1 MLFVCPTRCNCVPDQ
16 MLSPAASDAPLAAAA
31 VPISHI
37 RRGVRSELMPTDA
50 LPILDVEMPARM
62 PFACLGVAFAARV
75 LLEQFSKPGKVP
87 AIFDESLHPL
97 CDAAST
103 PHGIVSFVWTS
114 TPVPHLCAFNDFVLF
129 VVSRLDLVLKEL
141 VLAYALVEQL
151 INDHPVYVQANSLRP
166 IFLTACVVA
175 QKVAN
180 DLAPSVASC
189 HDCVCDVFTATS
201 VRRMKLMEG
210 ELLFLLHFE
219 LPTGAIHQK
228 CAPGSSQHRS
238 RSRVSPPPHFS
249 LTRAHPLRRAL
260 SSITSTLRLAAQTR
274 MPSTKPRTSHRK
286 RPAPRR

>member
-1 MLFVCPTRCNCVPDQ
+1 
-16 MLSPAASDAPLAAAA
+16 
-31 VPISHI
+31 
-37 RRGVRSELMPTDA
+37 MPTDA
-50 LPILDVEMPARM
+50 LPIPDVETPASM
-62 PFACLGVAFAARV
+62 SFACLGVAFAARV
-75 LLEQFSKPGKVP
+75 LLADFSAPGQVP

-114 TPVPHLCAFNDFVLF
+114 STPVPHLCVMNDFVLF
-129 VVSRLDLVLKEL
+129 VVSRLDLDLEEL

-151 INDHPVYVQANSLRP
+151 INDHPVYVQTNSLRP

-189 HDCVCDVFTATS
+189 HDCVRDVFTATS

-228 CAPGSSQHRS
+228 CAPGSS
-238 RSRVSPPPHFS
+238 
-249 LTRAHPLRRAL
+249 
-260 SSITSTLRLAAQTR
+260 
-274 MPSTKPRTSHRK
+274 
-286 RPAPRR
+286 

>member
-1 MLFVCPTRCNCVPDQ
+1 MPTDAIPIPDVEMPARMPFACLGAAFAARVQPEQFFEPQDQ

-31 VPISHI
+31 VPVSHI

-50 LPILDVEMPARM
+50 HPIPDVEMPARM

-75 LLEQFSKPGKVP
+75 LLEQFSKPGQVP
-87 AIFDESLHPL
+87 AIFDENLYPL

-151 INDHPVYVQANSLRP
+151 IHDHPVYVQANSLRP

-180 DLAPSVASC
+180 DLAPSIASC
-189 HDCVCDVFTATS
+189 HACVRDVFTATS
-201 VRRMKLMEG
+201 VRRMKLMET

-219 LPTGAIHQK
+219 LPTGAINQK
-228 CAPGSSQHRS
+228 CAPGSS
-238 RSRVSPPPHFS
+238 
-249 LTRAHPLRRAL
+249 
-260 SSITSTLRLAAQTR
+260 
-274 MPSTKPRTSHRK
+274 
-286 RPAPRR
+286 